1 MWGANVLPLFQEEQN
16 PSRCGDATIPLLGKK
31 GKKPPACYRQRKLPK
46 PLCPAGE
53 SNLRA
58 QPFFKKIES
67 QEGHY
72 EYDIWLAVPALR
84 TSAAGETAAKS
95 AEELEALCREY
106 DLDPEQQI
114 SLIDQMEGSC
124 SLSGAA
130 AFSIGVYFGMQFA
143 SNPLFSELNKMME
156 PYQIE

>member
-1 MWGANVLPLFQEEQN
+1 MNTTYGWLYQHYAH
-16 PSRCGDATIPLLGKK
+16 PLLEKQ
-31 GKKPPACYRQRKLPK
+31 RQKAR
-46 PLCPAGE
+46 
-53 SNLRA
+53 
-58 QPFFKKIES
+58 
-67 QEGHY
+67 
-72 EYDIWLAVPALR
+72 
-84 TSAAGETAAKS
+84 
-95 AEELEALCREY
+95 EELEALCREY

-114 SLIDQMEGSC
+114 SLIDQMEGSW